1 MSPTMEANELDKSPW
16 WSKITTTQI
25 VLFVSFTTITLSML
39 ATCLFVFKT
48 GAIHLNSDAY

>member
-48 GAIHLNSDAY
+48 GAIHLNTDAY